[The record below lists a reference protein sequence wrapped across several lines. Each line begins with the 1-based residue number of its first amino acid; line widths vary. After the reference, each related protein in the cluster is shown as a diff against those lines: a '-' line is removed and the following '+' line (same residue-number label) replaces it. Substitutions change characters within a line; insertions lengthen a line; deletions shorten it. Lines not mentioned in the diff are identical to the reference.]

1 MNEIGKVYDKYY
13 SYDISMTHREA
24 DSAVI
29 NGISQIDGVKST
41 IGTYEMNLVELANPS
56 FYLNT
61 VYGIENGEFFE
72 YIRAEQTEEAVK
84 AINEL
89 GNGRNAIITNLMKS
103 KLGIKKGDKITI
115 DFKHSKQ
122 EYTVTGFVESS
133 FKIGNIIFIPSSY
146 MKQDAGLKYFT
157 NVYIKTDK
165 DAGTVTNEI
174 KRKYLKNVLLIQT
187 TKELVDMNQGQLDS
201 IFNVIKSFS
210 VLAMLIGII
219 GIINNL
225 IISFIERK
233 RYLAIYRSIGMSKKT
248 QRKMILI
255 ESFTIGVLGVG
266 FGIISAC
273 AMLNVVPNIVQFI
286 LGSFDINYSIPI
298 FVLVAMISVAIM
310 VVVSSIPARKSSQM
324 SIIESIKYE

>member
-1 MNEIGKVYDKYY
+1 
-13 SYDISMTHREA
+13 MTHREA
-24 DSAVI
+24 DSELLK
-29 NGISQIDGVKST
+29 GISEIDGVKST
-41 IGTYEMNLVELANPS
+41 IGTYELNLVELVNPS

-61 VYGIENGEFFE
+61 VYGIDDEEFFE
-72 YIRAEQTEEAVK
+72 FIKAEQTEEAAD
-84 AINEL
+84 AIKEL
-89 GNGRNAIITNLMKS
+89 GNGRNAIVTNLLKS
-103 KLGIKKGDKITI
+103 KLGLKKGDKITI

-146 MKQDAGLKYFT
+146 MMEDAGLNYYT

-165 DAGTVTNEI
+165 DAATVTNEI

-187 TKELVDMNQGQLDS
+187 TKELVDMNQGHLDS

-210 VLAMLIGII
+210 VLAMLIGVI

-233 RYLAIYRSIGMSKKT
+233 RYFAIFRSIGMSKKT
-248 QRKMILI
+248 QEKMILI
-255 ESFTIGVLGVG
+255 ESFTIGVLGVA
-266 FGIISAC
+266 FGIISSC
-273 AMLNVVPNIVQFI
+273 AMLSIIPNILQFI

-298 FVLVAMISVAIM
+298 FILVAMISVTIM
-310 VVVSSIPARKSSQM
+310 VMVSSIPARKSSQM
-324 SIIESIKYE
+324 SIIESLKYE

>member
-1 MNEIGKVYDKYY
+1 L
-13 SYDISMTHREA
+13 THREA
-24 DSAVI
+24 DSELLK
-29 NGISQIDGVKST
+29 GISEIDGVKST
-41 IGTYEMNLVELANPS
+41 IGTYELNLVELVNPS

-61 VYGIENGEFFE
+61 VYGIDDEEFFE
-72 YIRAEQTEEAVK
+72 FIRAEQTEEAAD
-84 AINEL
+84 AIKEL
-89 GNGRNAIITNLMKS
+89 GNGRNAIVTNLLKS
-103 KLGIKKGDKITI
+103 KLGLKKGDKITI

-146 MKQDAGLKYFT
+146 MMEDAGLNYYT

-165 DAGTVTNEI
+165 DAATVTNEI

-210 VLAMLIGII
+210 VLAMLIGVI

-233 RYLAIYRSIGMSKKT
+233 RYLAIFRSIGMSKKT
-248 QRKMILI
+248 QKKMILI
-255 ESFTIGVLGVG
+255 ESFTIGVLGVV

-273 AMLNVVPNIVQFI
+273 AMLSIIPNILQFI

-298 FVLVAMISVAIM
+298 FILVAMISVAIM
-310 VVVSSIPARKSSQM
+310 VMVSSIPARKSSQM
-324 SIIESIKYE
+324 SIIESLKYE